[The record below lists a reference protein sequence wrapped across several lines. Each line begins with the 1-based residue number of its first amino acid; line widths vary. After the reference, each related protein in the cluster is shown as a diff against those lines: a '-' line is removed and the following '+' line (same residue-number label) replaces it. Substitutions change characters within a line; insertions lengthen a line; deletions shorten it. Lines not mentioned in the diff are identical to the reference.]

1 MSIIGIILI
10 FFILMYHILNIYQQ
24 EHYDFIKLLST
35 YKKLYTKKIYV
46 YFLYLLFIL
55 SFFNS
60 IIINILI
67 FIVGIILFIFRPKY
81 IIKLKFTGRIIRLTI
96 TTVLIYILLL
106 IFNYSNTNFIFLVL
120 IFPFNLYIINA
131 VNYPIEYMINCYY
144 IHKAK
149 KKLQKNKNLIKIAI
163 TGSYGKT
170 TIKNILNS
178 ILCKKYI
185 CLKTPKSYNT
195 ILGISKTIN
204 EKLTNL
210 TEVLIVE
217 MGANHKNEI
226 NKMKKLIDPDI
237 SIISEVGP
245 QHLSTFKTITNVFK
259 TKLEVINFNKPDSI
273 TIVNNDN
280 IYLKHLEIPNKK
292 LFKVGINKNKYIYA
306 TNIKVNQ
313 NITTFN
319 IIDNVYKEKHKIS
332 TNLLGEHNINNILI
346 AYLTSKLLNV
356 DSNILIE
363 SIEALTPVSNRLSY
377 KKVNNIHIYDD
388 SYNSNIKGFINA
400 INVLKSTNTKK
411 IIITPGIVD
420 AGTQEEK
427 INTEIAKIINES
439 NIDEIYLIKNKATI
453 YYEKVLSN
461 YKIYNNFI
469 DAYNHIQST
478 YTLEE
483 VSLLIEND
491 LPDNY
496 FER

>member
-1 MSIIGIILI
+1 M
-10 FFILMYHILNIYQQ
+10 
-24 EHYDFIKLLST
+24 
-35 YKKLYTKKIYV
+35 
-46 YFLYLLFIL
+46 
-55 SFFNS
+55 
-60 IIINILI
+60 
-67 FIVGIILFIFRPKY
+67 
-81 IIKLKFTGRIIRLTI
+81 
-96 TTVLIYILLL
+96 
-106 IFNYSNTNFIFLVL
+106 
-120 IFPFNLYIINA
+120 
-131 VNYPIEYMINCYY
+131 
-144 IHKAK
+144 
-149 KKLQKNKNLIKIAI
+149 
-163 TGSYGKT
+163 
-170 TIKNILNS
+170 
-178 ILCKKYI
+178 CKKYI
-185 CLKTPKSYNT
+185 CRKTPKSYNT

-259 TKLEVINFNKPDSI
+259 TKLEVINFNKHDSI

-319 IIDNVYKEKHKIS
+319 IIDNIYKEKHKIS

-420 AGTQEEK
+420 AGIEEEK

-453 YYEKVLSN
+453 YYEKVLIN